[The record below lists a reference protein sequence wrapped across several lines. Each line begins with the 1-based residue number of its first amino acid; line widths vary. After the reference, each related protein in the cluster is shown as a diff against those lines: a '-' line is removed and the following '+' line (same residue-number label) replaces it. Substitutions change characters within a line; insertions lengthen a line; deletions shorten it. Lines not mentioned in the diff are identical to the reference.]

1 MKLKKSIINQILDAY
16 STRPKEF
23 VPAEGEGYH
32 YRSKVIR
39 DYHLF
44 IETEKKQLLNADG
57 TNIVSM
63 SETGRII
70 VHHSDSR
77 GKRVFNDIWAPDANG
92 GYFWFCR
99 NSAKE
104 PFSDHQVIQDLE
116 KTLKSLRDYVQE
128 LQKEHTET
136 ISLLTDQLE
145 LYKSLKNSQG
155 IFETNSKKSGRPK
168 ETEKQLL
175 QADKIKTL
183 LCEGKSNEEIMQY
196 LNLSRAT
203 FFRLKRMIK
212 SGQ

>member
-23 VPAEGEGYH
+23 VPAEDEGYH

-145 LYKSLKNSQG
+145 LYKSLKNSQE

-175 QADKIKTL
+175 QADEIKTL
-183 LCEGKSNEEIMQY
+183 LCEGKSNEEIMQ
-196 LNLSRAT
+196 LLDISKST
-203 FFRLKRMIK
+203 FFRLKKLINSDK
-212 SGQ
+212 